1 MPEFGLPERDIEAG
15 ASNGVVPDYV
25 DAAQCSGWSGMEHTS
40 DILAVEGLTQ
50 CCGCL
55 F

>member
-1 MPEFGLPERDIEAG
+1 MPEFGLPERDIETG

-40 DILAVEGLTQ
+40 DVL
-50 CCGCL
+50 CCGC
-55 F
+55 FYSSISIRF